1 MKTSKIQNELHDVSL
16 AITHCFSKS
25 SESST
30 VHSNTEYFG
39 ILIIFPGQ
47 EDYFLLK
54 TVTNLT
60 GAVGIKYH
68 ELNMA

>member
-1 MKTSKIQNELHDVSL
+1 MKSFIGQHPL
-16 AITHCFSKS
+16 FFYQS

-30 VHSNTEYFG
+30 VHSNTELFG

-54 TVTNLT
+54 TVMNLT
-60 GAVGIKYH
+60 RAVCIKYH